1 MTDPLVIRQASA
13 ADAPALLA
21 IYAPFVAQTPITFE
35 VVAPS
40 VDEFAGRIAK
50 CLSGWQYLVAERGGR
65 PVGYAYG
72 SMHRERHAYR
82 FSTEVSAY
90 VEPSCHR
97 QGVGRALYTQLFE
110 DLATKGY
117 CNAYAGVTV
126 PNDASIGLHSAVG
139 FEMIGVFK
147 NIGWKFGRWHDVAW
161 MQRTLRDAPP
171 EDRQDDV

>member
-72 SMHRERHAYR
+72 STHRERHAYR

-90 VEPSCHR
+90 VDP
-97 QGVGRALYTQLFE
+97 T
-110 DLATKGY
+110 
-117 CNAYAGVTV
+117 
-126 PNDASIGLHSAVG
+126 
-139 FEMIGVFK
+139 
-147 NIGWKFGRWHDVAW
+147 
-161 MQRTLRDAPP
+161 
-171 EDRQDDV
+171 